1 MLPTDPP
8 FSLQIAYARIRDW
21 HRAKY
26 THEKFDKDSNS
37 LTILQFDGLN
47 LIISNSPE
55 VGRIACVAWRFC
67 RAGRRSGVAA
77 RKIKK
82 IQVAPAPISSR
93 FLCPRPPLLLSSPN
107 QNRHATQAM
116 GRRRSLK
123 EIITCSLSLPFSLFP
138 PRQLFA
144 CLSLSRLPYY
154 LRAWNRLY
162 LKMHCR

>member
-8 FSLQIAYARIRDW
+8 FSLQIAYARITDW
-21 HRAKY
+21 DRAKY
-26 THEKFDKDSNS
+26 SYEKFDKDSNS

-55 VGRIACVAWRFC
+55 VG
-67 RAGRRSGVAA
+67 G
-77 RKIKK
+77 
-82 IQVAPAPISSR
+82 
-93 FLCPRPPLLLSSPN
+93 
-107 QNRHATQAM
+107 
-116 GRRRSLK
+116 RRSLK
-123 EIITCSLSLPFSLFP
+123 EIFTGSLSLPFSLFRS
-138 PRQLFA
+138 RQLFA